1 MKKIISIFLLG
12 IILTSCS
19 VTKSGTAKSM
29 DIVGPGVIHKPVVVD
44 LNVKQEKSEVTTTF
58 SGIES
63 LENAKN
69 SVVRKLLKEQ
79 NADVLVEPTFETVT
93 KNGKTELTVKGW
105 PATYNN
111 FRSIE
116 EKDLKLLEVK
126 PSYLQK
132 AETYQPVLQE
142 KSKNKG
148 LLVTLGVILVGGLV
162 AATVL

>member
-1 MKKIISIFLLG
+1 MRKITFLAFLG

-29 DIVGPGVIHKPVVVD
+29 DVVGPGVIHKPVVVD
-44 LNVKQEKSEVTTTF
+44 LNVKPEKVEVTTTF
-58 SGIES
+58 NGIES

-69 SVVRKLLKEQ
+69 NVVRKLLKEQ
-79 NADVLVEPTFETVT
+79 DADVLVEPTFETVT

-111 FRSIE
+111 FRPIE

-132 AETYQPVLQE
+132 ADTYQPVIQE
-142 KSKNKG
+142 KKKNTG
-148 LLVTLGVILVGGLV
+148 WLVTLGVVLLGGAV
-162 AATVL
+162 AATLL